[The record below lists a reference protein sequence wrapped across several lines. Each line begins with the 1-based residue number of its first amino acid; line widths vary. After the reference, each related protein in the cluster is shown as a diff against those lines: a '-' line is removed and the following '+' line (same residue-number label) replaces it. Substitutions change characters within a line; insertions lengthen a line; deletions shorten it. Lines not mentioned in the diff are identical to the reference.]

1 MPSKPAKYDIK
12 LWWTC
17 NSATA
22 YPLNGQIYT
31 GKIGETRD
39 VNQGERIVKD
49 LVAPYKNTGRNV
61 TGQFFTTLPLVKE
74 LITWKLSVVGTLK
87 KNKRYLPNEFKASK
101 LEQFYQL

>member
-1 MPSKPAKYDIK
+1 MPSKPAKYGIK
-12 LWWTC
+12 LWWAC
-17 NSATA
+17 DSATA

-31 GKIGETRD
+31 GKVGDTGD

-61 TGQFFTTLPLVKE
+61 TMDNFFTTLPLVIE
-74 LITWKLSVVGTLK
+74 LISWKLSVVGTLK

-101 LEQFYQL
+101 TVIN